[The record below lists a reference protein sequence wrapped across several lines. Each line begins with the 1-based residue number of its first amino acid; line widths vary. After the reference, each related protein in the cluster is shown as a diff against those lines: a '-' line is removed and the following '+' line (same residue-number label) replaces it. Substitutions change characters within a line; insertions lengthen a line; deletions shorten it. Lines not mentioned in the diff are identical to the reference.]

1 MSTIFFDSNVRFLRS
16 RKKLT
21 QDQLSAVLEIK
32 RSTLNNYENGISGP
46 SIQSLILLS
55 DYFHVAIDTLLRVDL
70 SRLKDSQL
78 YELEHG
84 QDVFLKGS
92 NIRVLATT
100 IDSRNRENIELVSEK
115 AKAGY
120 TNGFADPEYISELP
134 VFQLPFLS
142 SERKYRTF
150 QINGDS
156 MLPIPDG
163 SWVTC
168 EFVQDW
174 KSIKNGEF
182 YVVLTLNEGLV
193 FKQLKNRLAENG
205 CFQLIS
211 LNKIYEPYEIAATEI
226 REIWKFVHYISK
238 EVTEVQLTD
247 GQIEMQLKILTSE
260 IQDLKKRMDVRK

>member
-1 MSTIFFDSNVRFLRS
+1 MYFDSNIKFLRT

-21 QDQLSAVLEIK
+21 QDQLAIALDIK

-46 SIQSLILLS
+46 SIPSLVLLS

-70 SRLKDSQL
+70 AKLRESQL

-92 NIRVLATT
+92 NLRVMATT
-100 IDSRNRENIELVSEK
+100 VDRLNRDNIELVSEK

-120 TNGFADPEYISELP
+120 TNGFSDPEYISELP

-142 SERKYRTF
+142 PERKYRTF
-150 QINGDS
+150 QISGDS

-163 SWVTC
+163 AWITG

-174 KSIKNGEF
+174 NEIKTGNL

-193 FKQLKNRLAENG
+193 FKQLKNELKERG
-205 CFQLIS
+205 CFQLVS
-211 LNKIYEPYEIAATEI
+211 LNPVYQSYELAATEI
-226 REIWKFVHYISK
+226 REIWKFVHYITR
-238 EVTEVQLTD
+238 EVGEPTLTD
-247 GQIEMQLKILTSE
+247 QLVGKELKVLAEE
-260 IQDLKKRMDVRK
+260 IRDLKRSIGNREGI

>member
-1 MSTIFFDSNVRFLRS
+1 MYFDSNIKFLRN

-21 QDQLSAVLEIK
+21 QDQLSIALNIK

-46 SIQSLILLS
+46 SIQSLIILS
-55 DYFHVAIDTLLRVDL
+55 DYFHVAIDTLLRVEL
-70 SRLKDSQL
+70 AKLRESQL

-92 NIRVLATT
+92 NLRVMATT
-100 IDSRNRENIELVSEK
+100 VDRLNHDNIELVSEK

-150 QINGDS
+150 QISGDS
-156 MLPIPDG
+156 MVPIPDG
-163 SWVTC
+163 AWITG
-168 EFVQDW
+168 EFVPDW
-174 KSIKNGEF
+174 TEIKSGELF
-182 YVVLTLNEGLV
+182 VVLTLNEGLV
-193 FKQLKNRLAENG
+193 FKQLTNELAERG

-211 LNKIYEPYEIAATEI
+211 LNTAYQPYELAATEI
-226 REIWKFVHYISK
+226 REIWKFVHYISR
-238 EVTEVQLTD
+238 EVAEPQLTEN
-247 GQIEMQLKILTSE
+247 QIALQLKILTVE
-260 IQDLKKRMDVRK
+260 IQELKNRMEVKN

>member
-1 MSTIFFDSNVRFLRS
+1 MYFDSNIKFLRS

-21 QDQLSAVLEIK
+21 QEQLSVALEIK

-46 SIQSLILLS
+46 SIQSLVLLS

-70 SRLKDSQL
+70 AKLRESQL

-92 NIRVLATT
+92 NLRVMATT
-100 IDSRNRENIELVSEK
+100 VDRHNRDNIELVSEK

-120 TNGFADPEYISELP
+120 TNGFSDPEYIAELP

-142 SERKYRTF
+142 TERKYRTF
-150 QINGDS
+150 QISGDS
-156 MLPIPDG
+156 MLPVPDG
-163 SWVTC
+163 AWITG

-174 KSIKNGEF
+174 NTIKDDEL

-193 FKQLKNRLAENG
+193 FKQLKNELAERG
-205 CFQLIS
+205 CFRMIS
-211 LNKIYEPYEIAATEI
+211 LNKVYEPYELAASEI

-238 EVTEVQLTD
+238 EVAEPQLTD
-247 GQIEMQLKILTSE
+247 NQIALQLKILSE
-260 IQDLKKRMDVRK
+260 EINQLKQKFAGK

>member
-1 MSTIFFDSNVRFLRS
+1 MYFDSNIKFLRS

-21 QDQLSAVLEIK
+21 QDQLALALDIK

-46 SIQSLILLS
+46 SIQSLVLLS
-55 DYFHVAIDTLLRVDL
+55 DYFHVAIDTLLRVEL
-70 SRLKDSQL
+70 TKLRDSQL

-92 NIRVLATT
+92 NLRVLATT
-100 IDSRNRENIELVSEK
+100 IDRQNRDNIELVSEK

-142 SERKYRTF
+142 TERKYRTF

-156 MLPIPDG
+156 MLPVPDG
-163 SWVTC
+163 AWITG

-174 KSIKNGEF
+174 NEIKTGEL

-193 FKQLKNRLAENG
+193 FKQLKNELAERG
-205 CFQLIS
+205 CFQMIS
-211 LNKIYEPYEIAATEI
+211 LNTSYHPYELAATEI
-226 REIWKFVHYISK
+226 REVWKFVHYISR
-238 EVTEVQLTD
+238 EVAEPTLTD
-247 GQIEMQLKILTSE
+247 SLVGRQLKVLTEEILG
-260 IQDLKKRMDVRK
+260 LKRSMGNPEK

>member
-1 MSTIFFDSNVRFLRS
+1 MYFDSNIKFLRA

-21 QDQLSAVLEIK
+21 QDQLSIALEIK

-70 SRLKDSQL
+70 SKLRDSQL

-100 IDSRNRENIELVSEK
+100 IDRHNRENIELVSER

-120 TNGFADPEYISELP
+120 TNGFADAEFISELP

-150 QINGDS
+150 QISGDS

-163 SWVTC
+163 AWVTG

-174 KSIKNGEF
+174 KTVKTGEL

-193 FKQLKNRLAENG
+193 FKQLKNELAERG
-205 CFQLIS
+205 CFRMIS
-211 LNKIYEPYEIAATEI
+211 LNKIYEPYELAATEI

-238 EVTEVQLTD
+238 EVTEPQLTD
-247 GQIEMQLKILTSE
+247 NQIEMQLKILTSE
-260 IQDLKKRMDVRK
+260 IQSLKKRMEGKN

>member
-1 MSTIFFDSNVRFLRS
+1 MYFDSNIKFLRN

-21 QDQLSAVLEIK
+21 QDQLSVALEIK

-70 SRLKDSQL
+70 SKLRESQL

-100 IDSRNRENIELVSEK
+100 IDRQNRDNIELVSEK

-142 SERKYRTF
+142 PERKYRTF
-150 QINGDS
+150 QISGDS
-156 MLPIPDG
+156 MLPIPD
-163 SWVTC
+163 SAWVTG

-174 KSIKNGEF
+174 NTIKDGEF

-193 FKQLKNRLAENG
+193 FKQLKNELAERG
-205 CFQLIS
+205 CFRMIS
-211 LNKIYEPYEIAATEI
+211 LNKAYEPYELAASEI
-226 REIWKFVHYISK
+226 REIWKFVHYISRDVA
-238 EVTEVQLTD
+238 EPPLTENLI
-247 GQIEMQLKILTSE
+247 GLQLKELTEE
-260 IQDLKKRMDVRK
+260 IKGLKQRIENR

>member
-1 MSTIFFDSNVRFLRS
+1 MYFDSNIKFLRN

-21 QDQLSAVLEIK
+21 QDQLAVALDIK

-46 SIQSLILLS
+46 SIQSLVLLS

-70 SRLKDSQL
+70 SKLRESQL

-100 IDSRNRENIELVSEK
+100 IDKQNRDNIELVSEK

-150 QINGDS
+150 QISGDS

-163 SWVTC
+163 AWVTG

-174 KSIKNGEF
+174 NSIKNGELH
-182 YVVLTLNEGLV
+182 VVLTLNEGLV
-193 FKQLKNRLAENG
+193 FKQLQNELAERG
-205 CFQLIS
+205 CFRMIS
-211 LNKIYEPYEIAATEI
+211 LNKAYEPYELAATEI

-238 EVTEVQLTD
+238 EVTEPQLTD
-247 GQIEMQLKILTSE
+247 NQIEMQLKILTSE
-260 IQDLKKRMDVRK
+260 IQALKKLMDVKN

>member
-1 MSTIFFDSNVRFLRS
+1 MYFDSNIKFLRN

-21 QDQLSAVLEIK
+21 QDQLALALEIK

-46 SIQSLILLS
+46 SIQSLVILS
-55 DYFHVAIDTLLRVDL
+55 DYFHVAIDTILRVDL
-70 SRLKDSQL
+70 AKLRESQL

-92 NIRVLATT
+92 NLRVMATT
-100 IDSRNRENIELVSEK
+100 VDRQNRDNIELVSEK

-120 TNGFADPEYISELP
+120 TNGFSDAEFISELP
-134 VFQLPFLS
+134 IFQLPFLS

-150 QINGDS
+150 QISGDS

-163 SWVTC
+163 AWITG

-174 KSIKNGEF
+174 TEIKTGELH
-182 YVVLTLNEGLV
+182 VVLTLNEGLV
-193 FKQLKNRLAENG
+193 FKQLTNKLAENG

-211 LNKIYEPYEIAATEI
+211 LNKSYLPYELATGEI
-226 REIWKFVHYISK
+226 HEIWKFVHYISR
-238 EVTEVQLTD
+238 EVTEPQLNEN
-247 GQIEMQLKILTSE
+247 QIALQLKILTEE
-260 IQDLKKRMDVRK
+260 INALKRKFEV

>member
-1 MSTIFFDSNVRFLRS
+1 M
-16 RKKLT
+16 
-21 QDQLSAVLEIK
+21 
-32 RSTLNNYENGISGP
+32 
-46 SIQSLILLS
+46 QSLVMLS
-55 DYFHVAIDTLLRVDL
+55 DYFPVAMDTLLRVDL
-70 SRLKDSQL
+70 AKLRESQL

-92 NIRVLATT
+92 NLRVMATT
-100 IDSRNRENIELVSEK
+100 VDRLNRDNIELVSEK

-120 TNGFADPEYISELP
+120 TNGFADPGYISELP

-150 QINGDS
+150 QISGDS

-163 SWVTC
+163 AWITG

-174 KSIKNGEF
+174 NDIKDGDL

-193 FKQLKNRLAENG
+193 FKQMKNELAEHG
-205 CFQLIS
+205 CFRMIS
-211 LNKIYEPYEIAATEI
+211 LNKVYEPYELAATEI

-238 EVTEVQLTD
+238 DVAESQLTD
-247 GQIEMQLKILTSE
+247 NQIELQLKILTNE
-260 IQDLKKRMDVRK
+260 IQALKRRMEGHG

>member
-1 MSTIFFDSNVRFLRS
+1 MYFGSNIKFLRN
-16 RKKLT
+16 RKKIT
-21 QDQLSAVLEIK
+21 QDQLATALEIN
-32 RSTLNNYENGISGP
+32 RSTLNNYENEISGP
-46 SIQSLILLS
+46 NLNSLILLS
-55 DYFHVAIDTLLRVDL
+55 DYFHVAIDTLLRVEL
-70 SRLKDSQL
+70 NKLRESQL

-92 NIRVLATT
+92 NLRVLATT
-100 IDSRNRENIELVSEK
+100 VDRQNRDNIELVSEK

-120 TNGFADPEYISELP
+120 LNGFADADFISELP

-150 QINGDS
+150 QISGDS

-163 SWVTC
+163 AWITG

-174 KSIKNGEF
+174 SEIKSGDL

-193 FKQLKNRLAENG
+193 FKQLKNELAEHG
-205 CFQLIS
+205 HFQLTS
-211 LNKIYEPYEIAATEI
+211 LNPAYQPYQLAATEI

-238 EVTEVQLTD
+238 EVTEAQLTD
-247 GQIEMQLKILTSE
+247 NQVALQLKILTDE
-260 IQDLKKRMDVRK
+260 IYELKRKFQNS

>member
-1 MSTIFFDSNVRFLRS
+1 MYFDSNIKFLRN

-21 QDQLSAVLEIK
+21 QDQLSVALEIK

-70 SRLKDSQL
+70 AKLRESQL

-100 IDSRNRENIELVSEK
+100 IDRQNRDNIELVSEK

-142 SERKYRTF
+142 PERKYRTF
-150 QINGDS
+150 QISGDS

-163 SWVTC
+163 AWVTG

-174 KSIKNGEF
+174 NTIKDGEF

-193 FKQLKNRLAENG
+193 FKQLKNELAERG
-205 CFQLIS
+205 CFRMIS
-211 LNKIYEPYEIAATEI
+211 LNKAYEPYELAATEI
-226 REIWKFVHYISK
+226 REIWKFVHYISRD
-238 EVTEVQLTD
+238 VADPPLTD
-247 GQIEMQLKILTSE
+247 NLIEQQLKELTEE
-260 IQDLKKRMDVRK
+260 IKGMKKWIENH

>member
-1 MSTIFFDSNVRFLRS
+1 MYFDSNIKFLRT

-21 QDQLSAVLEIK
+21 QDQLAVALDVK

-46 SIQSLILLS
+46 SVQSLVILS
-55 DYFHVAIDTLLRVDL
+55 DYFHVAIDTMLRVDL
-70 SRLKDSQL
+70 AKLQERQL

-92 NIRVLATT
+92 NLRIMATT
-100 IDSRNRENIELVSEK
+100 VDRLNRDNIELVSEK

-150 QINGDS
+150 QISGDS

-163 SWVTC
+163 AWITG
-168 EFVQDW
+168 EFVPDW
-174 KSIKNGEF
+174 TEIKTGELF
-182 YVVLTLNEGLV
+182 VVLTLNEGLV
-193 FKQLKNRLAENG
+193 FKQLKNELAERG

-211 LNKIYEPYEIAATEI
+211 LNTAYQPYELAATEI
-226 REIWKFVHYISK
+226 REIWKFVHYISR
-238 EVTEVQLTD
+238 EVAEPQLTD
-247 GQIEMQLKILTSE
+247 NQVALQLKILTDE
-260 IQDLKKRMDVRK
+260 IRALWARLQDSNSR

>member
-1 MSTIFFDSNVRFLRS
+1 MYFDTNIKFLRG

-21 QDQLSAVLEIK
+21 QDQLSIALEIN

-46 SIQSLILLS
+46 SIHSLVLLS

-70 SRLKDSQL
+70 AKLRESQL

-92 NIRVLATT
+92 NLRVMATT
-100 IDSRNRENIELVSEK
+100 VDRQNRDNIELVSEK

-120 TNGFADPEYISELP
+120 TNGFSDPEYISELP

-142 SERKYRTF
+142 AERKYRTF
-150 QINGDS
+150 QISGDS
-156 MLPIPDG
+156 MLPIPNG
-163 SWVTC
+163 AWITG

-174 KSIKNGEF
+174 NEIKTGDL

-193 FKQLKNRLAENG
+193 FKQLTNELAERG

-211 LNKIYEPYEIAATEI
+211 LNTAYLPYELAATEI
-226 REIWKFVHYISK
+226 REVWKFVHYISR
-238 EVTEVQLTD
+238 EVAELSLTD
-247 GQIEMQLKILTSE
+247 KQIAMQLKILTEE
-260 IQDLKKRMDVRK
+260 IGGLKRKFENF

>member
-1 MSTIFFDSNVRFLRS
+1 MYFDSNIKFLRN

-21 QDQLSAVLEIK
+21 QDQLSTALEIK

-70 SRLKDSQL
+70 SRLRESQL

-92 NIRVLATT
+92 NLRVLATT
-100 IDSRNRENIELVSEK
+100 IDRQNRDNIELVSEK

-150 QINGDS
+150 QISGNS
-156 MLPIPDG
+156 MQPIPDG
-163 SWVTC
+163 AWITG

-174 KSIKNGEF
+174 NTIKDGDL

-193 FKQLKNRLAENG
+193 FKQLKNELAERG
-205 CFQLIS
+205 YFQLIS
-211 LNKIYEPYEIAATEI
+211 LNKTYEPYELAAIEI
-226 REIWKFVHYISK
+226 REIWKFVHYISRDVA
-238 EVTEVQLTD
+238 ETPLTET
-247 GQIEMQLKILTSE
+247 QIGLQLKELTE
-260 IQDLKKRMDVRK
+260 EVRGLKQKIENQ

>member
-1 MSTIFFDSNVRFLRS
+1 MYFDSNIKFLRN

-21 QDQLSAVLEIK
+21 QDQLAVALDIK

-46 SIQSLILLS
+46 SIQSLVLLS

-70 SRLKDSQL
+70 ARLRESQL

-92 NIRVLATT
+92 NLRVMATT
-100 IDSRNRENIELVSEK
+100 VDRMNRDNIELVSEK

-120 TNGFADPEYISELP
+120 TNGFSDPEYISELP

-150 QINGDS
+150 QISGDS

-163 SWVTC
+163 AWITG

-174 KSIKNGEF
+174 NEIKTGEL

-193 FKQLKNRLAENG
+193 FKQLKNELAERG

-211 LNKIYEPYEIAATEI
+211 LNKSYEPYELAAIEV
-226 REIWKFVHYISK
+226 REIWKFVHYISR
-238 EVTEVQLTD
+238 EVAEQPLIDSFLIQHLNTLTE
-247 GQIEMQLKILTSE
+247 E
-260 IQDLKKRMDVRK
+260 IRDLKRAIQNQ

>member
-1 MSTIFFDSNVRFLRS
+1 MYFDSNIKFLRN

-21 QDQLSAVLEIK
+21 QDQLSVALEIK

-70 SRLKDSQL
+70 TKLRESQL

-100 IDSRNRENIELVSEK
+100 IDRQNRDNIELVSEK

-142 SERKYRTF
+142 PERKYRTF
-150 QINGDS
+150 QISGDS
-156 MLPIPDG
+156 MLPIPD
-163 SWVTC
+163 SAWVTG

-174 KSIKNGEF
+174 NTIKDGEF

-193 FKQLKNRLAENG
+193 FKQLKNELAERG
-205 CFQLIS
+205 CFRMIS
-211 LNKIYEPYEIAATEI
+211 LNKAYEPYELAATEI
-226 REIWKFVHYISK
+226 REIWKFVHYISRD
-238 EVTEVQLTD
+238 VADPPLTD
-247 GQIEMQLKILTSE
+247 NLIEQQLKELTEE
-260 IQDLKKRMDVRK
+260 IKGMKKWIENH

>member
-1 MSTIFFDSNVRFLRS
+1 MYFDSNIKLLRS

-21 QDQLSAVLEIK
+21 QDQLSVALEIK

-46 SIQSLILLS
+46 SIQSLVLLS

-70 SRLKDSQL
+70 AKLQERQL

-92 NIRVLATT
+92 NLRVMATT
-100 IDSRNRENIELVSEK
+100 VDRQNRDNIELVSEK

-120 TNGFADPEYISELP
+120 TNGFSDPEYISELP

-150 QINGDS
+150 QISGDS
-156 MLPIPDG
+156 MLPVPDG
-163 SWVTC
+163 AWITG
-168 EFVQDW
+168 EFVHDW
-174 KSIKNGEF
+174 NEIKTGDM

-193 FKQLKNRLAENG
+193 FKQLKNELAEHG
-205 CFQLIS
+205 HLQLIS
-211 LNKIYEPYEIAATEI
+211 LNPAYRTYQLGATEI
-226 REIWKFVHYISK
+226 REIWKFVHYISR
-238 EVTEVQLTD
+238 EVAEPQLTD
-247 GQIEMQLKILTSE
+247 NQISQQLKELTE
-260 IQDLKKRMDVRK
+260 EVRGLKERFGNR

>member
-1 MSTIFFDSNVRFLRS
+1 MYFDSNIKFLRN

-21 QDQLSAVLEIK
+21 QDQLALALEIK

-46 SIQSLILLS
+46 SIQALVLLS

-70 SRLKDSQL
+70 AKLRESQL

-92 NIRVLATT
+92 NLRVMATT
-100 IDSRNRENIELVSEK
+100 VDRQNRDNIELVSEK

-120 TNGFADPEYISELP
+120 TNGFSDPEYISELP

-150 QINGDS
+150 QISGDS

-163 SWVTC
+163 AWVTG
-168 EFVQDW
+168 EFVADW
-174 KSIKNGEF
+174 NDIKTGGL

-193 FKQLKNRLAENG
+193 FKQLKNELAEQG
-205 CFQLIS
+205 HFQLIS
-211 LNKIYEPYEIAATEI
+211 LNPEYKSYQLGVTEI
-226 REIWKFVHYISK
+226 REVWKFVHYISK
-238 EVTEVQLTD
+238 EVTEQQLTD
-247 GQIEMQLKILTSE
+247 NQISLQLKILTEEIYELKQKFE
-260 IQDLKKRMDVRK
+260 IQERK

>member
-1 MSTIFFDSNVRFLRS
+1 MYFDSNIKFLRG

-21 QDQLSAVLEIK
+21 QDQLSIALEIN

-46 SIQSLILLS
+46 SIQSLVLLS

-70 SRLKDSQL
+70 AKLRERQL

-92 NIRVLATT
+92 NLRVMATT
-100 IDSRNRENIELVSEK
+100 VDRQNRDNIELVSEK

-120 TNGFADPEYISELP
+120 TNGFSDPEYISELP

-142 SERKYRTF
+142 PERKYRTF

-163 SWVTC
+163 AWITG

-174 KSIKNGEF
+174 NEIKSGEL

-193 FKQLKNRLAENG
+193 FKQLKNELTEHG
-205 CFQLIS
+205 HLQLIS
-211 LNKIYEPYEIAATEI
+211 LNPAYQPYQLGAPEI
-226 REIWKFVHYISK
+226 REVWKFVHYISR
-238 EVTEVQLTD
+238 EVAETPLTD
-247 GQIEMQLKILTSE
+247 NMISLQLKLLTEE
-260 IQDLKKRMDVRK
+260 IRGLKQRIENP

>member
-1 MSTIFFDSNVRFLRS
+1 MYFDSNIKFLRT

-21 QDQLSAVLEIK
+21 QDQLSVALEIK

-46 SIQSLILLS
+46 SIQSLIILS
-55 DYFHVAIDTLLRVDL
+55 DYFHIAIDTLLRVDL
-70 SRLKDSQL
+70 SKLRESQL

-100 IDSRNRENIELVSEK
+100 IDRQNRENIELVSEK

-150 QINGDS
+150 QISGDS
-156 MLPIPDG
+156 MLPVPDG
-163 SWVTC
+163 SWVTG

-174 KSIKNGEF
+174 NAVKDGQF

-193 FKQLKNRLAENG
+193 FKQLKNELATRG
-205 CFQLIS
+205 CFQMIS
-211 LNKIYEPYEIAATEI
+211 LNKIYEPYELAATEI

-238 EVTEVQLTD
+238 EVTEAQLTD
-247 GQIEMQLKILTSE
+247 NQIEMQLKILTSE
-260 IQDLKKRMDVRK
+260 IQALKSRMDVKN

>member
-1 MSTIFFDSNVRFLRS
+1 MYFGSNIKFLRN
-16 RKKLT
+16 RKRLT
-21 QDQLSAVLEIK
+21 QDQLSIALEIK

-70 SRLKDSQL
+70 SKLRESQL

-92 NIRVLATT
+92 NIRILATT
-100 IDSRNRENIELVSEK
+100 IDRQNRDNIELVSEK

-120 TNGFADPEYISELP
+120 TNGFADPEFISELP

-150 QINGDS
+150 QISGDS

-163 SWVTC
+163 AWVTG

-174 KSIKNGEF
+174 NEIKSGDL

-193 FKQLKNRLAENG
+193 FKQLKNELAERG

-211 LNKIYEPYEIAATEI
+211 LNTAFQPYELAATEI
-226 REIWKFVHYISK
+226 REIWKFVHYISR
-238 EVTEVQLTD
+238 EVSETQLTD
-247 GQIEMQLKILTSE
+247 SQIAIQLKILTEEISALKRKFE
-260 IQDLKKRMDVRK
+260 IQ

>member
-1 MSTIFFDSNVRFLRS
+1 MYFDSNIKFLRN
-16 RKKLT
+16 RKKMT
-21 QDQLSAVLEIK
+21 QDQLAITLDIN

-46 SIQSLILLS
+46 SIQSLVLLS

-70 SRLKDSQL
+70 VKLRESQL

-92 NIRVLATT
+92 NLRVMATT
-100 IDSRNRENIELVSEK
+100 VDRLNRDNIELVSEK

-142 SERKYRTF
+142 AERKYRTF
-150 QINGDS
+150 QISGDS

-163 SWVTC
+163 AWITG

-174 KSIKNGEF
+174 SEIKTGDL

-193 FKQLKNRLAENG
+193 FKQLKNELSEHG
-205 CFQLIS
+205 HIELIS
-211 LNKIYEPYEIAATEI
+211 LNPAYKTYQMGASEI
-226 REIWKFVHYISK
+226 REVWKFVHYISRDVA
-238 EVTEVQLTD
+238 EPTLTD
-247 GQIEMQLKILTSE
+247 NQVGQQLKLLTEE
-260 IQDLKKRMDVRK
+260 IRELKRSIENSGGK

>member
-1 MSTIFFDSNVRFLRS
+1 MYFDSNVKFLRT

-21 QDQLSAVLEIK
+21 QDQLSAALEIK

-46 SIQSLILLS
+46 SIQALVLLS

-70 SRLKDSQL
+70 SKLRESQL

-92 NIRVLATT
+92 NLRVLATT
-100 IDSRNRENIELVSEK
+100 VDQKNRENIELVSKK

-120 TNGFADPEYISELP
+120 TNGFADPEYIAELP

-150 QINGDS
+150 QISGDS

-163 SWVTC
+163 AWVTC
-168 EFVQDW
+168 EFVADW
-174 KSIKNGEF
+174 NEIKTGGL
-182 YVVLTLNEGLV
+182 YIVLTLNEGLV
-193 FKQLKNRLAENG
+193 FKQLKNELAAHG
-205 CFQLIS
+205 HFQLIS
-211 LNKIYEPYEIAATEI
+211 LNPEYKTYQLAAPEI
-226 REIWKFVHYISK
+226 REVWKFVHFISG
-238 EVTEVQLTD
+238 EVAQPNLTD
-247 GQIEMQLKILTSE
+247 HLVGQHLKMLTEE
-260 IQDLKKRMDVRK
+260 IRGLKKRIESQDEK

>member
-1 MSTIFFDSNVRFLRS
+1 MYFDSNIKFLRN

-21 QDQLSAVLEIK
+21 QDQLAVALEIK

-46 SIQSLILLS
+46 SIQSLVLLS
-55 DYFHVAIDTLLRVDL
+55 DYFHIAIDTLLRVDMSKL
-70 SRLKDSQL
+70 RESQL

-100 IDSRNRENIELVSEK
+100 VDKQNRDNIELVSEK

-120 TNGFADPEYISELP
+120 TNGFSDPEYISDLP

-142 SERKYRTF
+142 AERKYRTF
-150 QINGDS
+150 QISGDS

-163 SWVTC
+163 AWVTG

-174 KSIKNGEF
+174 NELKDDEL

-193 FKQLKNRLAENG
+193 FKQLKNELLQHG
-205 CFQLIS
+205 CFRMIS
-211 LNKIYEPYEIAATEI
+211 LNKAYEPYELAATEI
-226 REIWKFVHYISK
+226 REIWKFVHYISR
-238 EVTEVQLTD
+238 EVSEPPLSEARIQ
-247 GQIEMQLKILTSE
+247 QQLKILTEE
-260 IQDLKKRMDVRK
+260 IHELKRRIG

>member
-1 MSTIFFDSNVRFLRS
+1 MYFDSNIKLLRS

-21 QDQLSAVLEIK
+21 QDQLSVALEIK

-46 SIQSLILLS
+46 SIQSLVLLS

-70 SRLKDSQL
+70 AKLQERQL

-92 NIRVLATT
+92 NLRVMATT
-100 IDSRNRENIELVSEK
+100 VDRQNRDNIELVSEK

-120 TNGFADPEYISELP
+120 TNGFSDPEYISELP

-150 QINGDS
+150 QISGDS
-156 MLPIPDG
+156 MLPVPDG
-163 SWVTC
+163 AWITG
-168 EFVQDW
+168 EFVHDW
-174 KSIKNGEF
+174 NEIKTGDM

-193 FKQLKNRLAENG
+193 FKQLKNELAEHG
-205 CFQLIS
+205 HLQLIS
-211 LNKIYEPYEIAATEI
+211 LNPAYRTYQLGATEI
-226 REIWKFVHYISK
+226 REIWKFVHYISR
-238 EVTEVQLTD
+238 EVAEPQLTD
-247 GQIEMQLKILTSE
+247 NQIALQLKILTEE
-260 IQDLKKRMDVRK
+260 IGALKRRFENS